1 MGDIQSRL
9 KSKVVWVSITTAVL
23 TIAGEIGLYE
33 KIGIE
38 RQSIQTII
46 DVILLTC
53 TSLGIFNNPTS
64 KTSF

>member
-46 DVILLTC
+46 DVILLSA